1 MCHIVYEFKSVL
13 HFTGGLVLTELGENC
28 KSRGMIPMDSMEDC
42 KAHTRFL
49 QTYFSPY
56 EFKSSMTSSNA
67 PGGCIIWYN
76 THYRTYFGYFNTYH
90 NGTGNGHYRQL
101 CQPGEKFKKKVE
113 YWVFY
118 FVLSIHNLSIYFLY

>member
-76 THYRTYFGYFNTYH
+76 THYRTHFGYFNTNY
-90 NGTGNGHYRQL
+90 NGTRNDRYSL
-101 CQPGEKFKKKVE
+101 CQPGEKLKKK
-113 YWVFY
+113 
-118 FVLSIHNLSIYFLY
+118 LSIGYSPFNVYFFYQYTT